1 MKKSKREVY
10 DCIIGGL
17 WGAAI
22 VGAACWAFG
31 YEYQSESD
39 PERQDLYTR
48 VDAVA
53 QMPKYDTTFLAPAPS
68 DALETPNPNCI
79 VGIMKANREFYMN
92 TYEYHVI
99 DEPTMSL
106 ILKVRNGVCTLLGI

>member
-53 QMPKYDTTFLAPAPS
+53 RMERYDTEFLAPVPP
-68 DALETPNPNCI
+68 DALENPNPNCI
-79 VGIMKANREFYMN
+79 VGIMKAKREFNRN
-92 TYEYHVI
+92 THEYHVI